1 MDQEYLLNNI
11 ARAIDHTLLKPDA
24 TPAQISVLCA
34 EAREYNFASVCINP
48 IYVPMAAKAL
58 EGSETAVCTVVGFPL
73 GATPT
78 AVKVFETEQAIA
90 DGATEIDMV
99 IPIGLLKAKAYQE
112 VQSDI
117 TAVVQAAHAQNA
129 IVKVIIE
136 TALLVAEEKKT
147 ACILVKAAGADY
159 IKTST
164 GFAKKGA
171 TPRDVRLMRRMVG
184 DDMGVKAAGGV
195 RSYADA
201 KTMIKA
207 GATRLG
213 ASAGV
218 KIMQQVAAADAKK
231 PKNEAE

>member
-1 MDQEYLLNNI
+1 MNQEQLLNNV
-11 ARAIDHTLLKPDA
+11 ARAIDHTLLKPEA
-24 TPAQISVLCA
+24 TPAQISVLCD

-48 IYVPMAAKAL
+48 IYVSMAAAAL

-112 VQSDI
+112 VETDI
-117 TAVVQAAHAQNA
+117 TAVVQAAHAKNA

-136 TALLVAEEKKT
+136 TALLDTAEKEA
-147 ACILVKAAGADY
+147 ACILVKASGADY
-159 IKTST
+159 VKTST
-164 GFAKKGA
+164 GFAKSGA
-171 TPRDVRLMRRMVG
+171 NIPDVRLMRRMVG

-195 RSYADA
+195 RSYANA
-201 KTMIKA
+201 KAMIKA

-218 KIMQQVAAADAKK
+218 KVMQQFALSQARKEKNAA
-231 PKNEAE
+231 E

>member
-1 MDQEYLLNNI
+1 MNQEQLLNNI

-24 TPAQISVLCA
+24 LPAQIDVLCA

-48 IYVPMAAKAL
+48 IFVSRAAAAL
-58 EGSETAVCTVVGFPL
+58 AGSETAVCTVVGFPL

-90 DGATEIDMV
+90 DGAAEIDMV
-99 IPIGLLKAKAYQE
+99 IPIGLLKAKAYRE
-112 VQSDI
+112 VETDI
-117 TAVVQAAHAQNA
+117 TAVVQAAHAKNA

-136 TALLVAEEKKT
+136 TALLDTAEKEA

-164 GFAKKGA
+164 GFAKSGA
-171 TPRDVRLMRRMVG
+171 NLSDVRLMRRMVG
-184 DDMGVKAAGGV
+184 DEMGVKAAGGV
-195 RSYADA
+195 RSYANA
-201 KTMIKA
+201 KAMIKA

-218 KIMQQVAAADAKK
+218 KIMQQAAAAEAKNVK
-231 PKNEAE
+231 

>member
-11 ARAIDHTLLKPDA
+11 ARAIDHTLLKPEA
-24 TPAQISVLCA
+24 TPAQIGVLCA
-34 EAREYNFASVCINP
+34 EAREYNFATVCINP
-48 IYVPMAAKAL
+48 IYVPMAAEAL
-58 EGSETAVCTVVGFPL
+58 KGSETAVCTVVGFPL

-78 AVKVFETEQAIA
+78 AVKVFETEKAIA

-112 VQSDI
+112 VQTDI

-136 TALLVAEEKKT
+136 TALLTAEEKKT

-184 DDMGVKAAGGV
+184 DEMGVKAAGGV

-201 KTMIKA
+201 KMMIKA

-218 KIMQQVAAADAKK
+218 KIMQQVVAAEAKK
-231 PKNEAE
+231 PKDEAE

>member
-1 MDQEYLLNNI
+1 MNQEQLLNNI

-24 TPAQISVLCA
+24 QPAQIDVLCA

-48 IYVPMAAKAL
+48 LFVSRAAAAL

-112 VQSDI
+112 VETDI
-117 TAVVQAAHAQNA
+117 TAVVQAAHTKNA

-136 TALLVAEEKKT
+136 TALLDNAEKEA
-147 ACILVKAAGADY
+147 ACILVKASGADY

-164 GFAKKGA
+164 GFAKSGA
-171 TPRDVRLMRRMVG
+171 NLNDVRLMRRMVG
-184 DDMGVKAAGGV
+184 DEMGVKAAGGV
-195 RSYADA
+195 RSYANA
-201 KTMIKA
+201 KAMIKA

-218 KIMQQVAAADAKK
+218 KIMQQVAAAEAKK
-231 PKNEAE
+231 AT

>member
-1 MDQEYLLNNI
+1 MNQEQLLNNI

-24 TPAQISVLCA
+24 LPAQIDLLCE

-48 IYVPMAAKAL
+48 LFVSRAAAAL

-112 VQSDI
+112 VQVDI
-117 TAVVQAAHAQNA
+117 TAVVDAAHAKNA

-136 TALLVAEEKKT
+136 TALLDNAEKEA
-147 ACILVKAAGADY
+147 ACILVKASGADY

-164 GFAKKGA
+164 GFAKSGA
-171 TPRDVRLMRRMVG
+171 NLPDVRLMRRMVG
-184 DDMGVKAAGGV
+184 DEMGVKAAGGV
-195 RSYADA
+195 RSYANA
-201 KTMIKA
+201 KAMIKA

-218 KIMQQVAAADAKK
+218 KVMQQVAAAEAKK
-231 PKNEAE
+231 AK

>member
-1 MDQEYLLNNI
+1 MDQKYLLNNI
-11 ARAIDHTLLKPDA
+11 ARAIDHTLLKPEA

-34 EAREYNFASVCINP
+34 EARKYNFASVCINP
-48 IYVPMAAKAL
+48 VFVSMAAAAL
-58 EGSETAVCTVVGFPL
+58 QGSETAVCTVVGFPL

-99 IPIGLLKAKAYQE
+99 IPVGLLKAKAYHAVE
-112 VQSDI
+112 TDI
-117 TAVVQAAHAQNA
+117 TAVVQAAHAHNA

-136 TALLVAEEKKT
+136 TALLDTAEKEA

-164 GFAKKGA
+164 GFAKGGA
-171 TPRDVRLMRRMVG
+171 TLPDVRLMRRMVG
-184 DDMGVKAAGGV
+184 NDMGVKAAGGV
-195 RSYADA
+195 RSYANA
-201 KTMIKA
+201 RAMIKA

-218 KIMQQVAAADAKK
+218 KIMRQVAAANARK
-231 PKNEAE
+231 ESTT

>member
-231 PKNEAE
+231 PKDEAE

>member
-99 IPIGLLKAKAYQE
+99 ISIGLLKAKAYQE

>member
-24 TPAQISVLCA
+24 MPSQISVLCA

-58 EGSETAVCTVVGFPL
+58 KGSETAVCTVVGFPL

-78 AVKVFETEQAIA
+78 AVKVFETEKAIA

-112 VQSDI
+112 VQTDI

-136 TALLVAEEKKT
+136 TALLTTEEKKT
-147 ACILVKAAGADY
+147 ACILVKASGADY
-159 IKTST
+159 VKTST

-171 TPRDVRLMRRMVG
+171 TPRDVRLMRNMVG
-184 DDMGVKAAGGV
+184 DEMGVKAAGGV

-201 KTMIKA
+201 KTMINA

-218 KIMQQVAAADAKK
+218 KIMKQVAAADAKK
-231 PKNEAE
+231 VKNDTE

>member
-1 MDQEYLLNNI
+1 MNQEQLLNNI

-24 TPAQISVLCA
+24 LPEQIDVLCA
-34 EAREYNFASVCINP
+34 EAREHNFASVCINP
-48 IYVPMAAKAL
+48 IFVSRAAAAL

-78 AVKVFETEQAIA
+78 AVKVFETGQAIA

-112 VQSDI
+112 VEMDI
-117 TAVVQAAHAQNA
+117 TAVVQAAHAENA

-136 TALLVAEEKKT
+136 TALLDTAEKEA
-147 ACILVKAAGADY
+147 ACILVKASGADY

-164 GFAKKGA
+164 GFAKSGA
-171 TPRDVRLMRRMVG
+171 NLSDVRLMRRMVG

-195 RSYADA
+195 RSYANA
-201 KTMIKA
+201 KAMIKA

-218 KIMQQVAAADAKK
+218 KIMQQVAAAEAKK
-231 PKNEAE
+231 QHE